1 MNERK
6 LYEMSR
12 GENDEAYKYDEFT
25 VDELLSAVKGTPTAK
40 FVKNYKDFYTD
51 LKTSKKAHDEDW

>member
-12 GENDEAYKYDEFT
+12 GENDEAFKYDEFS
-25 VDELLSAVKGTPTAK
+25 VEELLNAYQGSRTDRFVKG
-40 FVKNYKDFYTD
+40 YKEFYTD
-51 LKTSKKAHDEDW
+51 IKTSKMVHDEDW